1 MVNLEDVKNL
11 MARCV
16 EIGFVKGQTAMS
28 PQSDRIRRAEA
39 QRLLASNGYQ
49 KVILRRWVSAGLV
62 DEHKGERNSP
72 IWYSRLQLVS
82 VMGTMDCKD
91 FLDKSKIID

>member
-49 KVILRRWVSAGLV
+49 KVILQRWVSAGLV

>member
-16 EIGFVKGQTAMS
+16 EIGFVQGQTAMS

-49 KVILRRWVSAGLV
+49 KIILRRWVSAGLV

>member
-1 MVNLEDVKNL
+1 MVVLEDVKNL
-11 MARCV
+11 MTRCV
-16 EIGFVKGQTAMS
+16 EIGFIKGQTSMS
-28 PQSDRIRRAEA
+28 PQSDRIRKAEA

-49 KVILRRWVSAGLV
+49 KVMLQRWVSAGLV

-82 VMGTMDCKD
+82 VMGTMDCKE
-91 FLDKSKIID
+91 FLDKSKIE

>member
-1 MVNLEDVKNL
+1 MVRIEDVGNL

-16 EIGFVKGQTAMS
+16 EIGYIKGQAAMS
-28 PQSDRIRRAEA
+28 PLTDRIRKAEA

-49 KVILRRWVSAGLV
+49 KVMLQRWVSAGLV

-72 IWYSRLQLVS
+72 IWCSRLQLVS
-82 VMGTMDCKD
+82 VMGTMDCKE
-91 FLDKSKIID
+91 FLEKSKID

>member
-1 MVNLEDVKNL
+1 MVELEDVKNL

-16 EIGFVKGQTAMS
+16 EIGFIKGQTAMS
-28 PQSDRIRRAEA
+28 PQTDRIRKTEA
-39 QRLLASNGYQ
+39 HRLLVSNGYQ
-49 KVILRRWVSAGLV
+49 KVVLQRWVSAGLV

-82 VMGTMDCKD
+82 LMGTMDCKN
-91 FLDKSKIID
+91 FLDKSKIE